1 MPLKGIEGW
10 NRSSPVMGPTLVDVT
25 EAGRKLKRG
34 LNLWTVAVSTYKL
47 DLYRRLWLSRGD
59 GVGYPQGWVHLPEWL
74 DGSLVKQLVAEQLVT
89 HKTRNGFARN
99 EWRKLRDNEALDCAV
114 YARAALAVLGSDR
127 YGERF
132 WTIMGSQIAVPEPE
146 PALPAP
152 PARAGTAIRLRPR
165 QRVRSSIMD

>member
-1 MPLKGIEGW
+1 M
-10 NRSSPVMGPTLVDVT
+10 SV
-25 EAGRKLKRG
+25 
-34 LNLWTVAVSTYKL
+34 VS
-47 DLYRRLWLSRGD
+47 RWACCRIFVSAQ
-59 GVGYPQGWVHLPEWL
+59 VV
-74 DGSLVKQLVAEQLVT
+74 LVT
-89 HKTRNGFARN
+89 HKTRNGYARN

-132 WTIMGSQIAVPEPE
+132 WAIMGRQIAVPEPE
-146 PALPAP
+146 PPLPSP

>member
-1 MPLKGIEGW
+1 M
-10 NRSSPVMGPTLVDVT
+10 
-25 EAGRKLKRG
+25 
-34 LNLWTVAVSTYKL
+34 
-47 DLYRRLWLSRGD
+47 
-59 GVGYPQGWVHLPEWL
+59 HLPEWL
-74 DGSLVKQLVAEQLVT
+74 DGNLVKQLVAEQLVT

-132 WTIMGSQIAVPEPE
+132 WAIMGSQIVVAQPE
-146 PALPAP
+146 PALPVL
-152 PARAGTAIRLRPR
+152 PARAAAAVRVRPR